1 MGNIS
6 DNSDFVIPYNN
17 DDAQCNT
24 NGISTKHKIAKIIG
38 FKMAVAKLAVTHR
51 CHRDKKD

>member
-1 MGNIS
+1 MSNIS

-17 DDAQCNT
+17 HDAQCNT
-24 NGISTKHKIAKIIG
+24 NGISTKHQIAKIIG

-51 CHRDKKD
+51 YNQNKKN